1 MKRAIRGCWESSQ
14 SILRGGFS
22 LFYKIMFLFRP
33 RMNKNDRYLQPI
45 WLFLFGWILLSANAM
60 AADKVLDVSLPNRNA
75 VSLTD
80 YFSVLEDPSRTL
92 TLTDVQKP
100 DMASRFIGGQVPA
113 PALSYG
119 FTRSAYWLRLSL
131 RNTSGHAVERMM
143 ELGYPILSN
152 IQFHR
157 TMLDGTDQSL
167 ATGVAT
173 PFSTRPYP
181 SRSFVFP
188 LTLPAHSQHVVYLR
202 VQSVS
207 AMLVPALLW
216 EPQAFHAHERDDY
229 AAQAWY
235 FGMAT
240 ALILFNLLLFVAL
253 RDVVY
258 LWYSVFATCT
268 ALAISASNGW
278 GKEFLWP
285 DTTLWSNIA
294 ISVLG
299 SLTLAALLH
308 FMRRMLN
315 TREIIPRAD
324 RLIKVFIGL
333 QLLFAVGVAI
343 SPQAFAVPGTR
354 LIPATTLLVLSVGVF
369 CAVWRRQRIAL
380 FFVVAVSMW
389 ISGVI
394 VVGLMTLTLL
404 PANAFTMN
412 GYQIGSSL
420 EMLLLAFALAYRFNM
435 IRRQA
440 TEDVKQANASLAQRL
455 QAREAELTASHQR
468 LREIEHRQTLS
479 QERQRLM
486 QDMHDGMGSA
496 LTSALRV
503 VERGQLDEAEIAQV
517 LKGCIDDLKLAIDS
531 MEPVEAELLLL
542 LATLRFRLGPRLEST
557 GIALRWE
564 VQDIPPLDWLDPKNS
579 LHILRIAQEAFT
591 NIIKHTNATEVRVAT
606 GADADGV
613 TVTITDNGPGFDV
626 ASALKNGGKGLS
638 NQMRRAQAIGA
649 EVNWDSNNSGTR
661 LTLRLPFMRQP
672 G

>member
-1 MKRAIRGCWESSQ
+1 MKLAIRVCWRSSHA
-14 SILRGGFS
+14 LLLVALCGF
-22 LFYKIMFLFRP
+22 F
-33 RMNKNDRYLQPI
+33 
-45 WLFLFGWILLSANAM
+45 LLSVNAR
-60 AADKVLDVSLPNRNA
+60 AADKVLNA
-75 VSLTD
+75 SHLDHGSVSLTE
-80 YFSVLEDPSRTL
+80 YFAVLEDPSRSL
-92 TLTDVQKP
+92 TLVNVQSP
-100 DMASRFIGGQVPA
+100 AVASRFQGGQGRRSPA
-113 PALSYG
+113 AALSYG
-119 FTRSAYWLRLSL
+119 FTRSAYWLRLRV
-131 RNTSGHAVERMM
+131 RNASDQPVERLL
-143 ELGYPILSN
+143 EIGYPLLSS
-152 IQFHR
+152 IALYQP
-157 TMLDGTDQSL
+157 TATGAYQ
-167 ATGVAT
+167 AVVTGVAT
-173 PFSTRPYP
+173 PFSTRPY
-181 SRSFVFP
+181 RNRHFVFP
-188 LTLPAHSQHVVYLR
+188 LTLAAHAEQVVYLR
-202 VQSVS
+202 IQSTS
-207 AMLVPALLW
+207 SMLIPALLW
-216 EPQAFHAHERDDY
+216 EPQVFHAYERDDY

-258 LWYSVFATCT
+258 LLYCGFAICT
-268 ALAISASNGW
+268 ALTISASNGL

-299 SLTLAALLH
+299 SLTLAALLL

-315 TREIIPRAD
+315 TREIIPRPD
-324 RLIKVFIGL
+324 RLIKVFVGL
-333 QLLFAVGVAI
+333 QLLFAIGVAI
-343 SPQAFAVPGTR
+343 SPQGIAVPGTV
-354 LIPATTLLVLSVGVF
+354 LISVTAVLILSVGVF
-369 CAVWRRQRIAL
+369 CAVWRHQRIAV
-380 FFVVAVSMW
+380 FFVVAFSVW
-389 ISGVI
+389 ILGTA
-394 VVGLMTLTLL
+394 VVGLKTLTLL
-404 PANAFTMN
+404 PANTLTMN
-412 GYQIGSSL
+412 GYQIGSAL

-440 TEDVKQANASLAQRL
+440 TEDVKQANANLAQRL

-503 VERGQLDEAEIAQV
+503 VERGQLDEAEVAQV

-531 MEPVEAELLLL
+531 MEPVDADLLLL

-557 GIALRWE
+557 GITLRWE
-564 VQDIPPLDWLDPKNS
+564 VQDTPPLDWLDPKNS
-579 LHILRIAQEAFT
+579 LHVLRIAQEAFT

-613 TVTITDNGPGFDV
+613 TVTITDNGSGFDIE
-626 ASALKNGGKGLS
+626 AALKNGGKGLS

-649 EVNWDSNNSGTR
+649 EVNWDSNHSGTR